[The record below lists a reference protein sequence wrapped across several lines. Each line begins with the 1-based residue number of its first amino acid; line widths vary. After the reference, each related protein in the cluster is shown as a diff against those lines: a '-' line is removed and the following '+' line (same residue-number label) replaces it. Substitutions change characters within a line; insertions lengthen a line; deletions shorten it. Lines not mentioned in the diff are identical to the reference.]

1 MNLADFRR
9 FSGLDH
15 NDFAP
20 WDRGMTEGL
29 ADIMAKKK
37 QGQYVGQDVSNH
49 HLKQGFVDMGND
61 SPLKMQPDEAVG
73 EALSLLVR
81 KPTSTETFIRDPNGK
96 LNQAQ
101 IEKLANRRLDGVAH
115 VSMFGFDSN
124 DNEIYADGPEVFGD
138 GEWGYAV
145 TQAEDGATNKAIEST
160 PPKVTVTAV
169 KGKTGAGWKITV
181 SKPAQYY
188 TDIGMA
194 AAEKMAATLAKKGIF
209 PNPKTDGHYAYP
221 KIRAKW
227 LKAAK

>member
-1 MNLADFRR
+1 MSLADFRR
-9 FSGLDH
+9 YSGLDH
-15 NDFAP
+15 ADFAP

-37 QGQYVGQDVSNH
+37 QGQYVGQEVSNH

-73 EALSLLVR
+73 EALSLLIR

-96 LNQAQ
+96 LNKEQ
-101 IEKLANRRLDGVAH
+101 IEKLANKRLDGVSR

-124 DNEIYADGPEVFGD
+124 DYETFAD
-138 GEWGYAV
+138 GEWGYSV

-209 PNPKTDGHYAYP
+209 PKSEKGAGSYSYP